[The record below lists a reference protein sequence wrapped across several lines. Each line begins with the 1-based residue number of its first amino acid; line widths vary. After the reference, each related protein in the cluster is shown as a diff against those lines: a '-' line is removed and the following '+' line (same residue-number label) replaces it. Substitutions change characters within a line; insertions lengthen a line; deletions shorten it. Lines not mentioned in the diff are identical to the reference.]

1 MPIAWRNPH
10 AYWGARAASL
20 AKPRNQENDRAGSLL
35 HPLAGTAALVQ
46 EGGTAPGDGYSSM
59 VNLDSEAIG
68 IVYSA
73 GDKILFQRQPVESL

>member
-1 MPIAWRNPH
+1 LGRTCGEPDETKKISTR
-10 AYWGARAASL
+10 ARFRIPS
-20 AKPRNQENDRAGSLL
+20 
-35 HPLAGTAALVQ
+35 GTAALVQ